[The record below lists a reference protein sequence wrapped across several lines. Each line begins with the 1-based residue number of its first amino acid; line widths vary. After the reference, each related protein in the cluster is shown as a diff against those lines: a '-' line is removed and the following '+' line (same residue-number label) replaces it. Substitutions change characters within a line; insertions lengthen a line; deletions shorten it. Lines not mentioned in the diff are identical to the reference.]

1 MKIIVDAFGGD
12 NAPLE
17 ILKGSVLAAEEFG
30 CEILLV
36 GDESKIKACAAE
48 NDINISGMEIRH
60 TEDVIMVEENPKSIL
75 KEHKNSSMGLGLKLL
90 ADGEGDAFVTAG
102 STGAVVVGSTFLVK
116 RIKGVKRAAIASLM
130 PNDEGMFMMMD
141 CGANL
146 TCSPEVLNSF
156 AIMGKTYMEKVM
168 GVSNPR
174 IALANIGVEEN
185 KGTET
190 LVDAY
195 QIMKKAN
202 YNFVGNIEVRDIAKG
217 GADVVVAE
225 GFTGNVILKMY
236 EGVAGV
242 LSSNIKAMFMKNAMT
257 KVAALMM
264 KDGLDE
270 FKKKMDYKE
279 FGGAPLMGIEKPVI
293 KSHGSADARTFKN
306 AIKQAIFYAER
317 DVIGEIT
324 ECISSK
330 KDKKK
335 KEKKETLDKSN
346 DE

>member
-17 ILKGSVLAAEEFG
+17 ILKGSALAVKELG

-36 GDESKIKACAAE
+36 GDEAKIKACASE
-48 NDINISGMEIRH
+48 NDIDISGMEIRH
-60 TEDVIMVEENPKSIL
+60 TEDVILVEENPKSIL

-190 LVDAY
+190 LVEAY
-195 QIMKKAN
+195 KIMQKAD

-242 LSSNIKAMFMKNAMT
+242 LSSNIKAMFKKNPMT
-257 KVAALMM
+257 MLAALMM

-324 ECISSK
+324 ECVSSK
-330 KDKKK
+330 KKKK
-335 KEKKETLDKSN
+335 DEKETSEESD

>member
-17 ILKGSVLAAEEFG
+17 ILKGSALAVEELG
-30 CEILLV
+30 CEIMLV
-36 GDESKIKACAAE
+36 GDESKIKACASE
-48 NDINISGMEIRH
+48 NNINISGMEIRH
-60 TEDVIMVEENPKSIL
+60 TEDVIMVEDDPKSIL
-75 KEHKNSSMGLGLKLL
+75 KEHKDSSMGLGLQLL

-102 STGAVVVGSTFLVK
+102 STGAVVVGATFLVK
-116 RIKGVKRAAIASLM
+116 RIKGIKRAAIASLM

-156 AIMGKTYMEKVM
+156 AIMGKTYMERVM
-168 GVSNPR
+168 GVKDPR

-190 LVDAY
+190 LVEAY
-195 QIMKKAN
+195 QIMKNAD

-242 LSSNIKAMFMKNAMT
+242 LASNIKAMFKKNPLTMI
-257 KVAALMM
+257 AALMV
-264 KDGLDE
+264 KGGLDD

-279 FGGAPLMGIEKPVI
+279 FGGAPLMGIAKPVI

-306 AIKQAIFYAER
+306 AVKQAIFYAER

-324 ECISSK
+324 NCVP
-330 KDKKK
+330 KK
-335 KEKKETLDKSN
+335 KEKAESD

>member
-17 ILKGSVLAAEEFG
+17 ILKGSALAVEELG
-30 CEILLV
+30 CEIMLV
-36 GDESKIKACAAE
+36 GDEEKIKVCASE
-48 NDINISGMEIRH
+48 NNIDISGMEIRH
-60 TEDVIMVEENPKSIL
+60 TEDVIMVEDDPKSIL
-75 KEHKNSSMGLGLKLL
+75 KEHKDSSMGLGLQLL

-102 STGAVVVGSTFLVK
+102 STGAVVVGATFLVK
-116 RIKGVKRAAIASLM
+116 RIKGIKRAAIASLM

-156 AIMGKTYMEKVM
+156 AIMGKTYMERVM
-168 GVSNPR
+168 GVKNPR

-190 LVDAY
+190 LVEAY
-195 QIMKKAN
+195 QIMKNAD

-242 LSSNIKAMFMKNAMT
+242 LASNIKAMFKKNPLTMI
-257 KVAALMM
+257 AALMV
-264 KDGLDE
+264 KGGLDD

-279 FGGAPLMGIEKPVI
+279 FGGAPLMGIAKPVI

-306 AIKQAIFYAER
+306 AVKQAIFYAER

-324 ECISSK
+324 NCVPK
-330 KDKKK
+330 KR
-335 KEKKETLDKSN
+335 EKAESD

>member
-17 ILKGSVLAAEEFG
+17 ILKGAALSVEELG
-30 CEILLV
+30 CEIMLV
-36 GDESKIKACAAE
+36 GDEAKIKACAAE
-48 NDINISGMEIRH
+48 NNINISGMEIRH
-60 TEDVIMVEENPKSIL
+60 TEDVIMVEDDPKSIL
-75 KEHKNSSMGLGLKLL
+75 KEHKDSSMGLGLQLL

-102 STGAVVVGSTFLVK
+102 STGAVVVGATFLVK
-116 RIKGVKRAAIASLM
+116 RIKGIKRAAIASLM

-146 TCSPEVLNSF
+146 ACSPEVLNSF
-156 AIMGKTYMEKVM
+156 AIMGKTYMERVM
-168 GVSNPR
+168 GVENPR

-195 QIMKKAN
+195 QIMKNAD

-217 GADVVVAE
+217 GADVVVCE

-242 LSSNIKAMFMKNAMT
+242 LAANIKAMFKKNPLTMI
-257 KVAALMM
+257 AALMV
-264 KDGLDE
+264 KGGLDD

-279 FGGAPLMGIEKPVI
+279 FGGAPLMGIAKPVI

-306 AIKQAIFYAER
+306 AVKQAIFYAER

-324 ECISSK
+324 NCVP
-330 KDKKK
+330 KKK
-335 KEKKETLDKSN
+335 SESD

>member
-17 ILKGSVLAAEEFG
+17 ILKGSALAVKELG

-36 GDESKIKACAAE
+36 GDEAKIKACASE
-48 NDINISGMEIRH
+48 NDIDISGMEIRH
-60 TEDVIMVEENPKSIL
+60 TEDVILVEENPKSIL

-190 LVDAY
+190 LVEAY
-195 QIMKKAN
+195 KIMQKADH
-202 YNFVGNIEVRDIAKG
+202 NFVGNIEVRDIAKG

-242 LSSNIKAMFMKNAMT
+242 LSSNIKAMFKKNPMT
-257 KVAALMM
+257 MLAALMM

-324 ECISSK
+324 ECVSSK
-330 KDKKK
+330 KKKK
-335 KEKKETLDKSN
+335 DEKETSEESD

>member
-17 ILKGSVLAAEEFG
+17 ILKGAALAVEELG
-30 CEILLV
+30 CEIVLV
-36 GDESKIKACAAE
+36 GDEAKIKACASE
-48 NDINISGMEIRH
+48 NNINISGMDIRH
-60 TEDVIMVEENPKSIL
+60 TEDVIMVEDDPKTIL
-75 KEHKNSSMGLGLKLL
+75 KEHKDSSMGLGLQLL

-102 STGAVVVGSTFLVK
+102 STGAVVVGATFIVK
-116 RIKGVKRAAIASLM
+116 RIKGIKRAAIASLM

-190 LVDAY
+190 LVEAY
-195 QIMKKAN
+195 QIMKNAN

-242 LSSNIKAMFMKNAMT
+242 ISSNIKAMFKKNPMT
-257 KVAALMM
+257 MIAALMM
-264 KDGLDE
+264 KGGLDN

-279 FGGAPLMGIEKPVI
+279 FGGAPLMGIAKPVI

-324 ECISSK
+324 NCVP
-330 KDKKK
+330 KKK
-335 KEKKETLDKSN
+335 NAAESD